1 MMYSSCLFCSAPFGH
16 NDAIEQLPVGRR
28 LAFDPVRGRLWVVC
42 SLCRR
47 WNLTPIE
54 DRWEPLDQCERT
66 FRSTR
71 VRTSSDNIGLARLD
85 DGSEL
90 IRIGDPLR
98 NEFAAWRYGSQFLRR
113 RHRLTL
119 RALQSA
125 GKLGLLAT
133 APVATFFLGPLAAV
147 ACAGVAGAA
156 AAGLWRRPALRIG
169 FGRGEELLLNLHH
182 VVNSRLIRD
191 DESPDGW
198 ALIVGH
204 LSERRSLR
212 SARIGR
218 RFQDSTV
225 TLTGQEA
232 RLAAA
237 LILPTVNAS
246 GGNDAEVTEAVRWLE
261 VAGGPQRAIGTFAR
275 SGLVRPPL
283 VSNLEPMISM
293 HAEVRLALEMA
304 LHEEEERRLL
314 AGELSVLRWAWRH
327 EEPLAAIADR
337 LGLPEELEHQLE
349 RLRRREVRVSP

>member
-1 MMYSSCLFCSAPFGH
+1 MYSSCLFCSAPFGQ
-16 NDAIEQLPVGRR
+16 NDAIEHLPVGRR
-28 LAFDPVRGRLWVVC
+28 LAFDPSRGRLWVVC
-42 SLCRR
+42 RMCGR

-71 VRTSSDNIGLARLD
+71 VRTSSDNIGLARLE

-113 RHRLTL
+113 HHR

-125 GKLGLLAT
+125 GRAGLLAT
-133 APVATFFLGPLAAV
+133 APVAAFLLGPLGAL
-147 ACAGVAGAA
+147 ACAGIAGVSAVR
-156 AAGLWRRPALRIG
+156 LWRRPALRIG

-191 DESPDGW
+191 DESPEGW
-198 ALIVGH
+198 ALMIGH
-204 LSERRSLR
+204 LHERRSPR

-218 RFQDSTV
+218 RFRESTV
-225 TLTGQEA
+225 TLTGAEA

-237 LILPTVNAS
+237 LILPTVNGK
-246 GGNDAEVTEAVRWLE
+246 GGNDTDVTEAVRWLE
-261 VAGGPQRAIGTFAR
+261 VAGGPERAIGTFAR

-283 VSNLEPMISM
+283 VSHLEPMISM

-314 AGELSVLRWAWRH
+314 AGELSVLRWAWRY
-327 EEPLAAIADR
+327 EERLAAIADR
-337 LGLPEELEHQLE
+337 LGLPEGLEDQLD
-349 RLRRREVRVSP
+349 RLRRGISVPAG

>member
-1 MMYSSCLFCSAPFGH
+1 M
-16 NDAIEQLPVGRR
+16 
-28 LAFDPVRGRLWVVC
+28 VC
-42 SLCRR
+42 RHCGR

-71 VRTSSDNIGLARLD
+71 VRTSSDNIGLARLE

-98 NEFAAWRYGSQFLRR
+98 NEFAAWRYGSRFLQ
-113 RHRLTL
+113 RHRPSL

-133 APVATFFLGPLAAV
+133 APVATFFFGPLAAI

-156 AAGLWRRPALRIG
+156 AAGLWRRPVLRIG
-169 FGRGEELLLNLHH
+169 FERGEELLLNLHH

-204 LSERRSLR
+204 LSERRSPR

-218 RFQDSTV
+218 RFRESTV
-225 TLTGQEA
+225 TLTGPEA

-237 LILPTVNAS
+237 LILPTVNAK
-246 GGNDAEVTEAVRWLE
+246 GGNDTDVTEAVRWLE
-261 VAGGPQRAIGTFAR
+261 VAGGPERAIGTFAR

-283 VSNLEPMISM
+283 VSQLEPMISM

-327 EEPLAAIADR
+327 EERLAAIADR
-337 LGLPEELEHQLE
+337 LGLPEELEDQLD
-349 RLRRREVRVSP
+349 RLRRDVGVSP